1 MALGKAVMDRGC
13 GEHAA
18 VAAAAADDHVGALL
32 QQLDERMH
40 AGHRDDSLRRVE
52 LGLGQRLMRLES
64 RDRFAGAHAPPQ
76 VLLADFGIEIA
87 DLEARQADASRRG
100 P

>member
-1 MALGKAVMDRGC
+1 MILRKSVMDRRC

-18 VAAAAADDHVGALL
+18 VAAAPADDHVGALA

-40 AGHRDDSLRRVE
+40 AGHRDDPLRRVE
-52 LGLGQRLMRLES
+52 LGLGQRLVRLES
-64 RDRFAGAHAPPQ
+64 RDRFTGAHARPQ
-76 VLLADFGIEIA
+76 VLLADFGIEG
-87 DLEARQADASRRG
+87 AR